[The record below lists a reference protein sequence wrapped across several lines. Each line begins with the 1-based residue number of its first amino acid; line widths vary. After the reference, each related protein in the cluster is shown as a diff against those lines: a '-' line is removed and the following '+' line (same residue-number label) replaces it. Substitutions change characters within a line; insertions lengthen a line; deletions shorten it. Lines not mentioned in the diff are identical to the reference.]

1 MSKIST
7 RLPNAEGQATLQ
19 GATAWVNEILEKE
32 FKTKVRLKGTREDI
46 PNLHTM
52 LSEGP
57 FTEDVEA
64 ELTSFGMV
72 FGHVL
77 ARELGM
83 RWVMYSDDQGGDYAL
98 QYQDLELFLF
108 PGDMLIKRAEAGE
121 PIDEINLDAMMESL
135 REALAE
141 EVPKAAKHRSS

>member
-1 MSKIST
+1 MSKIAT
-7 RLPNAEGQATLQ
+7 RLPNPEEQATLD
-19 GATAWVNEILEKE
+19 GATAWVNELLEKE
-32 FKTKVRLKGTREDI
+32 FKTEVRFKGTREDI
-46 PNLHTM
+46 PTLHTM

-57 FTEDVEA
+57 YTEDVEA
-64 ELTSFGMV
+64 ELTSFGIV

-83 RWVMYSDDQGGDYAL
+83 RWVIYQDDQGSDYAL

-108 PGDMLIKRAEAGE
+108 PSDMLIKRVEVGE
-121 PIDEINLDAMMESL
+121 EIGEINLDAMLEDL

-141 EVPKAAKHRSS
+141 EAPNAAKQRPD

>member
-7 RLPNAEGQATLQ
+7 RLPNAEEQATLQ
-19 GATAWVNEILEKE
+19 GATTWVNEILEKE

-57 FTEDVEA
+57 YTEDVEA

-77 ARELGM
+77 ASELGM
-83 RWVMYSDDQGGDYAL
+83 RWVMYSDDQGSDYAL

-121 PIDEINLDAMMESL
+121 DIGEINLEAMLESL
-135 REALAE
+135 REALE
-141 EVPKAAKHRSS
+141 EEAAKAKKRG

>member
-1 MSKIST
+1 MSKIAT
-7 RLPNAEGQATLQ
+7 RLPNAEEEATLQ

-46 PNLHTM
+46 PTLHTM

-57 FTEDVEA
+57 YTEDVEA
-64 ELTSFGMV
+64 ELISFGMV

-83 RWVMYSDDQGGDYAL
+83 RWVIYRDDEGSDYAL

-108 PGDMLIKRAEAGE
+108 PGDMLIKRVEAGDE
-121 PIDEINLDAMMESL
+121 IGEINLEAMLENL

-141 EVPKAAKHRSS
+141 EAPKHRQS

>member
-1 MSKIST
+1 MSKIAT
-7 RLPNAEGQATLQ
+7 RLPNAEEQATLQ
-19 GATAWVNEILEKE
+19 GATTWVNEILEKE

-57 FTEDVEA
+57 YTEDVEA

-83 RWVMYSDDQGGDYAL
+83 RWVMYSDDQGSDYAL

-121 PIDEINLDAMMESL
+121 DVGEINLEAMLESL

-141 EVPKAAKHRSS
+141 EAPKAAKKRD

>member
-1 MSKIST
+1 MSKITT
-7 RLPNAEGQATLQ
+7 RPPNPEERATLD
-19 GATAWVNEILEKE
+19 GATVWVNEILEKE
-32 FKTKVRLKGTREDI
+32 FKTKVRLKGAREDI

-57 FTEDVEA
+57 YTEDVEA

-83 RWVMYSDDQGGDYAL
+83 RWVIYQDDQGSDYAL
-98 QYQDLELFLF
+98 QYPDTELFVF
-108 PGDMLIKRAEAGE
+108 PCDMLIKRLEEGE
-121 PIDEINLDAMMESL
+121 EIGEINLEAMLESL

-141 EVPKAAKHRSS
+141 EAAKATKRRES

>member
-1 MSKIST
+1 MSKIAT
-7 RLPNAEGQATLQ
+7 RLPNAEEQATLQ
-19 GATAWVNEILEKE
+19 GATTWVNEILETE
-32 FKTKVRLKGTREDI
+32 FKTKVRLKGTRDDI
-46 PNLHTM
+46 PTLHTM

-57 FTEDVEA
+57 YTSDLEA

-83 RWVMYSDDQGGDYAL
+83 RWVIYHDDEGSDHAL

-108 PGDMLIKRAEAGE
+108 PGDMLIKRVEAGE
-121 PIDEINLDAMMESL
+121 DIGEINLEAMLESL

-141 EVPKAAKHRSS
+141 EAPKAAKQGD

>member
-1 MSKIST
+1 MSKIAT
-7 RLPNAEGQATLQ
+7 RLPNPEEQATLL

-32 FKTKVRLKGTREDI
+32 FKTEVRLSGTREDI

-57 FTEDVEA
+57 YTEDAEA
-64 ELTSFGMV
+64 ELKTFGIV

-83 RWVMYSDDQGGDYAL
+83 RWVVYSDDEGGDFAL
-98 QYQDLELFLF
+98 QYQDKELFLF
-108 PGDMLIKRAEAGE
+108 PCDMLIKRAEAGE
-121 PIDEINLDAMMESL
+121 DICEINLEAMLEDF
-135 REALAE
+135 REALGKEAA
-141 EVPKAAKHRSS
+141 KAAKQRD

>member
-1 MSKIST
+1 MSKIAT
-7 RLPNAEGQATLQ
+7 RLPNAEEQATLQ
-19 GATAWVNEILEKE
+19 GATTWVNEILEKE

-57 FTEDVEA
+57 YTEDVEA

-77 ARELGM
+77 ASELGM
-83 RWVMYSDDQGGDYAL
+83 RWVMYSDDQGSDYAL

-121 PIDEINLDAMMESL
+121 DIGEINLEAMLESL
-135 REALAE
+135 RETLE
-141 EVPKAAKHRSS
+141 EEAPKAKKQG

>member
-1 MSKIST
+1 MSKIAT
-7 RLPNAEGQATLQ
+7 RRPSPEEQAALD
-19 GATAWVNEILEKE
+19 GATAWVNELLEKE

-46 PNLHTM
+46 PTLHTM

-57 FTEDVEA
+57 YTSDLEE

-83 RWVMYSDDQGGDYAL
+83 RWVIYHDEQGSDYAL
-98 QYQDLELFLF
+98 QYQNLELFLF
-108 PGDMLIKRAEAGE
+108 PGDMLIKRVETGE
-121 PIDEINLDAMMESL
+121 EIGEINLEALLENL
-135 REALAE
+135 REALVE
-141 EVPKAAKHRSS
+141 EAANASKHKD

>member
-1 MSKIST
+1 MSKIAT
-7 RLPNAEGQATLQ
+7 RLPNAEEQATLQ
-19 GATAWVNEILEKE
+19 GATTWVNEILEKE

-57 FTEDVEA
+57 FTSDVEA

-83 RWVMYSDDQGGDYAL
+83 RWVMYSDDQGSDYAL

-121 PIDEINLDAMMESL
+121 DIGEINLDAMLESL

-141 EVPKAAKHRSS
+141 EVAKHRQS

>member
-1 MSKIST
+1 MSKIAT
-7 RLPNAEGQATLQ
+7 RLPNAEEQATLQ

-46 PNLHTM
+46 PTLHTM

-57 FTEDVEA
+57 YTEDVET

-83 RWVMYSDDQGGDYAL
+83 RWVIYRDDDGSDYAL
-98 QYQDLELFLF
+98 QYQDLSLFLF
-108 PGDMLIKRAEAGE
+108 PCDMIVKRVEEGEDINEVNLEAILE
-121 PIDEINLDAMMESL
+121 NLHA
-135 REALAE
+135 ALAE
-141 EVPKAAKHRSS
+141 DVANAAKHRQS

>member
-1 MSKIST
+1 MSKIAT
-7 RLPNAEGQATLQ
+7 RLPNAEEQATLQ
-19 GATAWVNEILEKE
+19 GATTWVNEILEKE

-46 PNLHTM
+46 PTLHTM

-57 FTEDVEA
+57 YTEDVEA

-77 ARELGM
+77 ASELGM
-83 RWVMYSDDQGGDYAL
+83 RWVVYHDDQGSDYAL
-98 QYQDLELFLF
+98 QYQDLSLFLF
-108 PGDMLIKRAEAGE
+108 PCDMIVKRVEEGEDINEVNLEAILE
-121 PIDEINLDAMMESL
+121 NL

-141 EVPKAAKHRSS
+141 DVANTAKHRQS

>member
-1 MSKIST
+1 MSKITT
-7 RLPNAEGQATLQ
+7 RLPNAEEQATLQ
-19 GATAWVNEILEKE
+19 GATTWVNEILEKE
-32 FKTKVRLKGTREDI
+32 FKTKVRLKGSREDI
-46 PNLHTM
+46 PTLHTM

-57 FTEDVEA
+57 YTADVEA

-83 RWVMYSDDQGGDYAL
+83 RWVIYNDEHGSDYAL
-98 QYQDLELFLF
+98 QYQDLALFLF
-108 PGDMLIKRAEAGE
+108 PADMLIKRAEEGE
-121 PIDEINLDAMMESL
+121 EIGEINLEAMLENL

-141 EVPKAAKHRSS
+141 DAPKAAKHQS